1 MIGHTKTYGN
11 REIIAPTRSI
21 KTVYTTALK
30 ASDQTFKSISYPHNP
45 TQLKMMYLHLSV
57 QDRCRKDF
65 TGKRF
70 ARSFWKFWMHGAV
83 RTKLETIIG
92 SRL

>member
-11 REIIAPTRSI
+11 IEIIAPNTSM
-21 KTVYTTALK
+21 KTVYIIILK
-30 ASDQTFKSISYPHNP
+30 VSDQTFKTISYPHNP
-45 TQLKMMYLHLSV
+45 PQLKMMYLHLSG

-70 ARSFWKFWMHGAV
+70 ARSFWK
-83 RTKLETIIG
+83 L
-92 SRL
+92 